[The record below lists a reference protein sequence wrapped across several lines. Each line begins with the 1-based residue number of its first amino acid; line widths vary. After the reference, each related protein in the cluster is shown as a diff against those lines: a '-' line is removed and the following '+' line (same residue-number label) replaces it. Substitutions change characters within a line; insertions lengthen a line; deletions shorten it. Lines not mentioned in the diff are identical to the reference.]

1 MFGLDTKS
9 VVIGLALG
17 YFILPRVT
25 GPVMAQLGKLRN
37 KSGD

>member
-17 YFILPRVT
+17 WLIVPRVQSF
-25 GPVMAQLGKLRN
+25 VMSKLGK
-37 KSGD
+37 